1 MLVRRLALAVL
12 LGVFACGEG
21 DAGSSSSAAAAPGAA
36 APRDSTS
43 TDIAARIEQA
53 VWNQSPPAW
62 TTDVRWSLMR
72 RVYDGGRYAPLWVS
86 SRGPTPNGRA
96 LIDALCAAL
105 DEGIHPAAFAAD
117 SGAWDTTSAAALAA
131 TDLRLSAAALD
142 YLTALAAGQTVPD
155 GVTAA
160 WRGPAPATPADTLLA
175 HALPLAIGSSAR
187 LLRPAGDGYA
197 ALSAAFQRYRRTA
210 VDGDWTL
217 PDTAGTLRP
226 GVQDPAV
233 LQLRRRLIR
242 SGDLTAADSA
252 GPTYDAPVLAA
263 VRGAQRR
270 LGLTAD
276 GVVGPATWSALAVPA
291 VARARAVAANLERY
305 RWLSRQ
311 PAGTALVLDAG
322 SGSVELRSGAEVF
335 YRGRAEVAE
344 ECAAGLPPAFA
355 DSVTAVR
362 QAPRG
367 VTIELAGGR
376 SLAWQAGTRSGRAG
390 RTGRARDGCV
400 RVDDLN
406 ALADAMR
413 GVRPPVLL
421 YVITPTARADSDG
434 HVHFRHDTTGDDA
447 RLEAALAPILSRPAP
462 PVCGVSPGRRPAPVL
477 PSPDSARAPRRP

>member
-12 LGVFACGEG
+12 LGVSACGEG
-21 DAGSSSSAAAAPGAA
+21 AAGNSSAAGSSSTAAAAAGVAA
-36 APRDSTS
+36 RRDSTS

-62 TTDVRWSLMR
+62 TTEARWSLMR

-86 SRGPTPNGRA
+86 SRGPTASGRA

-117 SGAWDTTSAAALAA
+117 SGAWDTTSAVALAA

-142 YLTALAAGQTVPD
+142 YLTALAAGQTAP
-155 GVTAA
+155 GGLTAA
-160 WRGPAPATPADTLLA
+160 WRGPAPATPADSLLA

-187 LLRPAGDGYA
+187 LLRPARDGYA
-197 ALSAAFQRYRRTA
+197 SLSAAFQRYRRTA
-210 VDGDWTL
+210 IDGDWTL
-217 PDTAGTLRP
+217 PDTVGTLRP

-252 GPTYDAPVLAA
+252 GATYDAPVLAA
-263 VRGAQRR
+263 VRRVQRR

-291 VARARAVAANLERY
+291 VARATAVAANLERY
-305 RWLSRQ
+305 RWLPRQ

-322 SGSVELRSGAEVF
+322 SGSVELRAGAEVF
-335 YRGRAEVAE
+335 YRGRAELTE

-367 VTIELAGGR
+367 VTLELAGGR
-376 SLAWQAGTRSGRAG
+376 SLAWQAG
-390 RTGRARDGCV
+390 RTGRAGGGCV

-406 ALADAMR
+406 ALAGAMR
-413 GVRPPVLL
+413 GVRAPVLL
-421 YVITPTARADSDG
+421 YVVTPTARADSAG

-447 RLEAALAPILSRPAP
+447 RLEAALTPILSRPAP
-462 PVCGVSPGRRPAPVL
+462 PVCAVSRGRRPAPVL
-477 PSPDSARAPRRP
+477 PGPDSARAPRRP